1 MIDRVIARLSS
12 SSFPSE
18 RFDALRTSLQA
29 MSAER
34 AELRQKLE
42 LYRVLQKQLHTLKNP
57 QDFVQ
62 SSLVTRDGT
71 LVDELSKSKMLGIGV
86 AGRVA
91 GTKRSLS
98 TADNE
103 SFTAL
108 SQKEK
113 IKRVL
118 KDG

>member
-1 MIDRVIARLSS
+1 
-12 SSFPSE
+12 
-18 RFDALRTSLQA
+18 

-42 LYRVLQKQLHTLKNP
+42 LYRLLQKQLHTLKNP

-98 TADNE
+98 TADNDE